1 MARRTRDRR
10 LIEIT
15 HPVTGKVIPVRTPA
29 GTIPAAALV
38 RAFKKGRTVFARWIG
53 PFQFRAGASRA
64 GPYSEELKQAA
75 EIQRKQCEVNWRQW
89 EEQGLSDNKW
99 IQFRRVFRKLSD
111 AFMFAGSASS

>member
-1 MARRTRDRR
+1 M
-10 LIEIT
+10 
-15 HPVTGKVIPVRTPA
+15 RTPA

-38 RAFKKGRTVFARWIG
+38 RAFKKGRTVLPDGSVRFSSE
-53 PFQFRAGASRA
+53 PVQAGLE
-64 GPYSEELKQAA
+64 PYSEELKQAA

-89 EEQGLSDNKW
+89 EEQGLRDNKW